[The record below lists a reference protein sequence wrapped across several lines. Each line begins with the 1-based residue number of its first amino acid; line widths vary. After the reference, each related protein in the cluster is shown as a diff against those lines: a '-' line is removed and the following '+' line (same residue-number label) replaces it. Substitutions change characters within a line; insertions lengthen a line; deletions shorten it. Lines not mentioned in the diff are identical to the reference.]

1 MAQSMFERYGGFAVV
16 SRIVSSFYDRVLD
29 SDSLSPYF
37 ADTDMRR
44 QIDHQ
49 SKFISSLMGGPA
61 SYSNDQ
67 LQRSHERLKIN
78 DADFNEVIAVLTET
92 FEDAGVSASDVSTI
106 IRDINSRRSIIVS
119 K

>member
-1 MAQSMFERYGGFAVV
+1 MSQTMFERYGGFSVV
-16 SRIVSSFYDRVLD
+16 SKIVSSFYDRVLD
-29 SDSLSPYF
+29 SEKLAPYF
-37 ADTDMRR
+37 ENTDMRR

-67 LQRSHERLKIN
+67 LERSHQRLNITN
-78 DADFNEVIAVLTET
+78 DDFNEVVQVLTET

-106 IRDINSRRSIIVS
+106 IRDVNSRRSIIVS

>member
-1 MAQSMFERYGGFAVV
+1 MAQSMFERYGGFSVV

-29 SDSLSPYF
+29 SDNLAPYF
-37 ADTDMRR
+37 EGTDMRR

-67 LQRSHERLKIN
+67 LERSHERLNCQSRSKYTPYPGVKR
-78 DADFNEVIAVLTET
+78 DHFAVIDSSVMAT
-92 FEDAGVSASDVSTI
+92 
-106 IRDINSRRSIIVS
+106 
-119 K
+119 

>member
-1 MAQSMFERYGGFAVV
+1 MSQTMFERYGGFSTV
-16 SRIVSSFYDRVLD
+16 SRIVSKFYDRVLD
-29 SDSLSPYF
+29 SDTLAPYF

-49 SKFISSLMGGPA
+49 SKFISNLMGGPA

-67 LQRSHERLKIN
+67 LQRSHERLNITDK
-78 DADFNEVIAVLTET
+78 DFNEVVQVLTET
-92 FEDAGVSASDVSTI
+92 FEDSGISASDVSTI

>member
-1 MAQSMFERYGGFAVV
+1 MAQSIFERYGGFSAV
-16 SRIVSSFYDRVLD
+16 SKIVSSFYDRVLD
-29 SDSLSPYF
+29 SDNLAPYF
-37 ADTDMRR
+37 EGTDMRR

-67 LQRSHERLKIN
+67 LERSHQRLNIN
-78 DADFNEVIAVLTET
+78 DKDFNEVVQVLTET
-92 FEDAGVSASDVSTI
+92 FEDAGLDASDVSTI
-106 IRDINSRRSIIVS
+106 IRDINSRRSIIVT